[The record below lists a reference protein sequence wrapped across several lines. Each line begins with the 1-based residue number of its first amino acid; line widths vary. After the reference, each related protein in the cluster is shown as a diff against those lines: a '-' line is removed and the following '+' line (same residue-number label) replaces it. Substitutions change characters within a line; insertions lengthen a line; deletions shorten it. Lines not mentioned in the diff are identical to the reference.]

1 MRTSQD
7 LALLEP
13 FVPKAAKWLS
23 SHAADGC
30 LSISR
35 RRGRAALLFVDMNDF
50 VKVSN
55 GAVREHALAAASF
68 NHIRPSIYGKRR
80 NLEASARCAACL
92 RDVLAEYF
100 SILADIVS
108 AYDGEVL
115 AFIGDAML
123 AAWFVRGDM
132 DDDEEMRCATK
143 RARLCAQGILT
154 NVHGRALKE
163 IVTITLKAMISAG
176 PVVAIPTKFPNHAR
190 GVVVIGDAFDDLRA
204 MKGLMQSG
212 KVVFNAL
219 SCALLASGGNRD
231 TASATTSIFTTLPR
245 AHVKEFIPSHVF
257 NAFADG
263 LIGFDD
269 KTPSLSE
276 VCTVAFVRFNP
287 KGDDCVVEC
296 IGVVHRVVSQY
307 QGVVLQSIVDD
318 NGPSCLCAFGVPGT
332 PKRGA
337 TTRGLRFARDL
348 LNTLDGALTHARC
361 GLSTGVV
368 NIGAACEVNSKSHS
382 EFSLVGVPVILA
394 ARLADAVKPGV
405 AAMDE
410 ETRVWAASALNNNA
424 RTSRIELCLKG
435 FPRAMTTFIIE

>member
-1 MRTSQD
+1 MRMSHE

-35 RRGRAALLFVDMNDF
+35 RRARAALLFVDMNDF

-55 GAVREHALAAASF
+55 GAVREHVLATASF
-68 NHIRPSIYGKRR
+68 NHIRSSIYGRRR

-100 SILADIVS
+100 SMLADVVS

-132 DDDEEMRCATK
+132 DGNEELRCATK
-143 RARLCAQGILT
+143 RARLCAQSILT

-176 PVVAIPTKFPNHAR
+176 PIVVIPTKFPNHAR
-190 GVVVIGDAFDDLRA
+190 SVVVIGDAFDDLRA
-204 MKGLMQSG
+204 MKGLMRSG

-219 SCALLASGGNRD
+219 SCALLASGGN
-231 TASATTSIFTTLPR
+231 TAIATPSIYTTLPR
-245 AHVKEFIPSHVF
+245 ERVKEFIPSHVF

-269 KTPSLSE
+269 KTPSVSE

-307 QGVVLQSIVDD
+307 QGVVLQSIVDE
-318 NGPSCLCAFGVPGT
+318 NGPSCLCAFGVPRT

-337 TTRGLRFARDL
+337 TTRGLRFAQDL

-424 RTSRIELCLKG
+424 RTSRIELRLKG
-435 FPRAMTTFIIE
+435 FPRAVTTFVIE

>member
-1 MRTSQD
+1 MRVSQD
-7 LALLEP
+7 LALLET

-35 RRGRAALLFVDMNDF
+35 RRVRAALLFVDMNDF

-55 GAVREHALAAASF
+55 GAVREYALATASF
-68 NHIRPSIYGKRR
+68 NHIRSSIYGKRR
-80 NLEASARCAACL
+80 NREASARCAACL

-100 SILADIVS
+100 SRLTDVVS

-132 DDDEEMRCATK
+132 DDDEELRCATK

-154 NVHGRALKE
+154 NVHGHALKE
-163 IVTITLKAMISAG
+163 IVTIKLKAMISAG
-176 PVVAIPTKFPNHAR
+176 PVVVIPTKFPNHAR

-204 MKGLMQSG
+204 MKGLMRSG

-219 SCALLASGGNRD
+219 SRALLASGRN
-231 TASATTSIFTTLPR
+231 TAITIPSIYTTLPPER
-245 AHVKEFIPSHVF
+245 VKEFIPSHVF

-269 KTPSLSE
+269 KTPSVSE
-276 VCTVAFVRFNP
+276 MCTVAFVRFNP
-287 KGDDCVVEC
+287 KGDDCIVEC

-307 QGVVLQSIVDD
+307 QGVVLQSIVDE
-318 NGPSCLCAFGVPGT
+318 NGPSCLCAFGVPRT

-337 TTRGLRFARDL
+337 ATRGLRFARDL

-410 ETRVWAASALNNNA
+410 ETRVWAASALINNA

-435 FPRAMTTFIIE
+435 FPRAVTTFVIE